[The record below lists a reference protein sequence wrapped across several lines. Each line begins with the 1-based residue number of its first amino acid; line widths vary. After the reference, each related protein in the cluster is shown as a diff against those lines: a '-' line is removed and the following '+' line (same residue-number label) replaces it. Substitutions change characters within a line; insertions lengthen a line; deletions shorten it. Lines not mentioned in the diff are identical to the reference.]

1 MHEASITSNLW
12 THLTIPVDK
21 EVVVN
26 ESNCTQISWGAEAAL
41 GAGQLQRRG
50 ALGTEVEVWRAVKV
64 ALRTVHV
71 LEFLVSHVVVAASK

>member
-26 ESNCTQISWGAEAAL
+26 ESNCTLMNTSGSI
-41 GAGQLQRRG
+41 
-50 ALGTEVEVWRAVKV
+50 
-64 ALRTVHV
+64 
-71 LEFLVSHVVVAASK
+71 VVCGDRQMFRPDYLL